1 MVRAI
6 TTEILL
12 RIENLTLGSSKK
24 YSACCYALVKGKQSA
39 YPPLIAASKIIQ

>member
-12 RIENLTLGSSKK
+12 RIENLTLVQKGI
-24 YSACCYALVKGKQSA
+24 ALVA
-39 YPPLIAASKIIQ
+39 MH